1 MIIIDS
7 LWLWWLWSF
16 RLVYLVLVVAFFL
29 GLEGDDKHVVAV
41 VEKNILSFFLS
52 NFTINLQIGWPNL
65 SIGYKK
71 CPITYICKLSGDG
84 IGSAM
89 WWRWW

>member
-41 VEKNILSFFLS
+41 VEKNILSFFFTKFYDQFANWLAKLINRLQKMS
-52 NFTINLQIGWPNL
+52 NYLYL
-65 SIGYKK
+65 
-71 CPITYICKLSGDG
+71 
-84 IGSAM
+84 
-89 WWRWW
+89 

>member
-41 VEKNILSFFLS
+41 VEKKIFCHFFIKFYDQFANWLAKLIYQLQKMS
-52 NFTINLQIGWPNL
+52 NYLYL
-65 SIGYKK
+65 
-71 CPITYICKLSGDG
+71 
-84 IGSAM
+84 
-89 WWRWW
+89 